1 MTSTPPTS
9 SSTTS
14 PTTVMV
20 CTDGSDHGIAAIAA
34 GLPRLATHER
44 TVLVTVL
51 DPPDESLVT
60 GVSGFGAGSLTPEQ
74 YDELDRQRRDE
85 AAELLAETARR
96 TGLTGAET
104 LLLEGAPGPTICDM
118 AEELGAHVI
127 VMGSSG
133 HGGLRRA
140 VLGSVS
146 DHVVRH
152 APCPVLITNVH
163 DHAPDPA

>member
-1 MTSTPPTS
+1 
-9 SSTTS
+9 
-14 PTTVMV
+14 MV
-20 CTDGSDHGIAAIAA
+20 CTDGSDHAVAAIEI
-34 GLPRLATHER
+34 GLPRLAPHDR

-60 GVSGFGAGSLTPEQ
+60 GVSGFGAGSLTPDQ
-74 YDELDRQRRDE
+74 YDELDRQRRAE
-85 AAELLAETARR
+85 AASLLTETARR
-96 TGLTGAET
+96 TGLSGAET
-104 LLLEGAPGPTICDM
+104 LLLEGAPGPAICDM
-118 AEELGAHVI
+118 AVEIGADVI
-127 VMGSSG
+127 VMGSRG

-163 DHAPDPA
+163 DRDV

>member
-1 MTSTPPTS
+1 MTSTPPS
-9 SSTTS
+9 S
-14 PTTVMV
+14 TVMV
-20 CTDGSDHGIAAIAA
+20 CTDGSDHAVAAIEI
-34 GLPRLATHER
+34 GLPRLAPHDR

-74 YDELDRQRRDE
+74 YDELDRQRRAE
-85 AAELLAETARR
+85 AASLLTGTARR
-96 TGLTGAET
+96 TGLAGAET
-104 LLLEGAPGPTICDM
+104 LLLEGAPGPAICDM
-118 AEELGAHVI
+118 AVEIGADVI
-127 VMGSSG
+127 VMGSRG

-163 DHAPDPA
+163 DHDT

>member
-1 MTSTPPTS
+1 MT
-9 SSTTS
+9 TTS
-14 PTTVMV
+14 PTTTPTTVMV
-20 CTDGSDHGIAAIAA
+20 CTDGSERGIVAIEA
-34 GLPRLATHER
+34 GLPRLAAHER
-44 TVLVTVL
+44 VVLVTVL

-74 YDELDRQRRDE
+74 YDELDRQRRTE
-85 AAELLAETARR
+85 AAALLDETARR
-96 TGLTGAET
+96 TGLTDAER
-104 LLLEGAPGPTICDM
+104 LLLEGAPGPAICDM
-118 AEELGAHVI
+118 AEELGADVI
-127 VMGSSG
+127 VMGSRG

-163 DHAPDPA
+163 DHDT